1 MSLKPISR
9 AAAMDLAMEILSK
22 KKLKFSKA
30 HINRILREK
39 TEDGTRLRWFWSVP
53 VRTGCGD
60 AFMIVDRDNTF
71 GDMLMTALDQY
82 PQTRSA
88 GNVPVVS
95 EENLLAPEAHGW
107 RSA

>member
-9 AAAMDLAMEILSK
+9 ADAMELAMQILSE

-30 HINRILREK
+30 HINRILRDK

-53 VRTGCGD
+53 VRTGGGD
-60 AFMIVDRDNTF
+60 GLMIVDRDGTF
-71 GDMLMTALDQY
+71 GDMLMTALDQC
-82 PQTRSA
+82 PPTRRQ

-95 EENLLAPEAHGW
+95 EENLLAPGAH
-107 RSA
+107 